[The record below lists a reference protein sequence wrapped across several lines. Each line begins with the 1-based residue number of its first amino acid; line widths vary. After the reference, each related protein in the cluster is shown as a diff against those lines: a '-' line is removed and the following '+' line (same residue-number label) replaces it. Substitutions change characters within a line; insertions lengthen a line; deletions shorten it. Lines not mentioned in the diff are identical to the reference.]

1 MLDKKKLWE
10 VRGLKL
16 ESMRKQLGLSA
27 DQVAVGI
34 GVSENR
40 IKRLEKGLPVNDG
53 FMMERTYIYFL
64 ELLKRGVCPYSVCHD
79 FDKGFGKYVGVNGK
93 C

>member
-1 MLDKKKLWE
+1 MNKSDLWRI
-10 VRGLKL
+10 RGLEL
-16 ESMRKQLGLSA
+16 WKQREQYGVTVEQMALG
-27 DQVAVGI
+27 V

-64 ELLKRGVCPYSVCHD
+64 EMIKRGVCPYSICIN
-79 FDKGFGKYVGVNGK
+79 FEKSMKKTK
-93 C
+93 CGGG